1 MSIRTPLPPG
11 SDPLPDAGS
20 FGRVS
25 DPKGVSEALEAWFRV
40 AARPLPWRNPRSG
53 YRALVSEVM
62 LQQTQ
67 VSRVIEAFERF
78 VARFPGPAALAA
90 APEPEVLAAWQG
102 LGYYR
107 RARLLHAAARAI
119 VERHGG
125 EVPASAAELEA
136 LPGIGRYTAAAIA
149 SIVHGERVPLVD
161 GNVTRVL
168 CRLADAP
175 GRMGEPATERWAW
188 QQAASLARDCASPGV
203 TNEALMELG
212 ATVCVPGT
220 PDCGRCPVAHACA
233 ARAAGRE
240 AAVPLA
246 KRPAKRRTLRW
257 AVLVDAGADGILLE
271 RRPERGLWASM
282 MQPPTVEGTEHDD
295 PAALARTRCERFD
308 AVGSF
313 VHVTS
318 HRDVEFWVF
327 RARAPVSCAPG
338 CEAPVRV
345 APGMLGAHAL
355 SNAAWRVLESAGVG
369 VRTPR
374 AARPAHRAG
383 PNASTDS

>member
-1 MSIRTPLPPG
+1 MSIRTPVPPG
-11 SDPLPDAGS
+11 SAPLPDAGP
-20 FGRVS
+20 FGPVS

-40 AARPLPWRNPRSG
+40 AARPLPWRSPRSG

-67 VSRVIEAFERF
+67 VSRVIDAFERF
-78 VARFPGPAALAA
+78 IARFPGPAALAA

-125 EVPASAAELEA
+125 EVPASASELEA

-175 GRMGEPATERWAW
+175 GRMGDPSTERWAW
-188 QQAASLARDCASPGV
+188 REAGSLVQACSSPAV

-220 PDCGRCPVAHACA
+220 PDCARCPVAHACA
-233 ARAAGRE
+233 ARASGRH
-240 AAVPLA
+240 AVVPLP

-271 RRPERGLWASM
+271 RRPARGLWASM
-282 MQPPTVEGTEHDD
+282 MQPPTVEGTERDD
-295 PAALARTRCERFD
+295 PAELARTRCERFE

-327 RARAPVSCAPG
+327 RATSPVAADPG
-338 CEAPVRV
+338 LDPPVRV
-345 APGMLGAHAL
+345 AHGMLGTHAL
-355 SNAAWRVLESAGVG
+355 SNAALRALEEAGAG
-369 VRTPR
+369 VRTPP
-374 AARPAHRAG
+374 AARPARRAG
-383 PNASTDS
+383 PSASTGS

>member
-11 SDPLPDAGS
+11 SDPPPDAGS
-20 FGRVS
+20 FGPVS
-25 DPKGVSEALEAWFRV
+25 DAKGVSEALEAWFRV
-40 AARPLPWRNPRSG
+40 AARPLPWRSPRSG

-67 VSRVIEAFERF
+67 VGRVIDAFERF

-125 EVPASAAELEA
+125 EVPSSAAELKS

-168 CRLADAP
+168 CRLAGVP
-175 GRMGEPATERWAW
+175 GRMGDPATERWAW
-188 QQAASLARDCASPGV
+188 REAGSLVQACTSPPA

-212 ATVCVPGT
+212 ATVCVPGR
-220 PDCGRCPVAHACA
+220 PDCARCPVAHACA
-233 ARAAGRE
+233 ARAAGRQAE
-240 AAVPLA
+240 VPLP
-246 KRPAKRRTLRW
+246 KRPTKRRMLRW
-257 AVLVDAGADGILLE
+257 AVLVDADERGVLLE
-271 RRPERGLWASM
+271 RRPARGLWASM
-282 MQPPTVEGTEHDD
+282 MQPPTVEGTERDD
-295 PAALARTRCERFD
+295 PAALARTRCGSFE
-308 AVGSF
+308 AVASF

-327 RARAPVSCAPG
+327 RANAPVSADPALG
-338 CEAPVRV
+338 PPVR
-345 APGMLGAHAL
+345 AAHGALGGHAL
-355 SNAAWRVLESAGVG
+355 SNAAWRALEAAGAV
-369 VRTPR
+369 VRTPPGT
-374 AARPAHRAG
+374 RPARRAG
-383 PNASTDS
+383 RSASTGS

>member
-1 MSIRTPLPPG
+1 MTFRTPLPTG
-11 SDPLPDAGS
+11 SDPLPEVGPL
-20 FGRVS
+20 GPVS
-25 DPKGVSEALEAWFRV
+25 DPKGISEGLEAWFRV

-78 VARFPGPAALAA
+78 MVRFPGPAALAA
-90 APEPEVLAAWQG
+90 ASEPEVLAAWQG

-125 EVPASAAELEA
+125 EVPASAADLEA

-149 SIVHGERVPLVD
+149 SIVHGQRVPLVD

-188 QQAASLARDCASPGV
+188 QQAASLVRECASPGV

-220 PDCGRCPVAHACA
+220 PDCARCPVAHACA

-240 AAVPLA
+240 AAVPLP

-257 AVLVDAGADGILLE
+257 AVLIDAGADGILLE
-271 RRPERGLWASM
+271 RRPARGLWASM
-282 MQPPTVEGTEHDD
+282 MQPPTVEGTELDD
-295 PAALARTRCERFD
+295 PATLARTRCDRFD
-308 AVGSF
+308 AIGSF

-327 RARAPVSCAPG
+327 RARSPVAAVAG
-338 CEAPVRV
+338 HEASIRV
-345 APGMLGAHAL
+345 AQATLTDHAL
-355 SNAAWRVLESAGVG
+355 SNAAWRALEVAGVG

-374 AARPAHRAG
+374 AARPARRAG
-383 PNASTDS
+383 PSASTDS